1 LLDGESS
8 DEWLTKNVLKP
19 YGAFLMKLCSSE
31 EDYKRSKGYGVL
43 EISFQLLFYVSTLL
57 QELFLAALKISPLAR
72 YYKEN
77 QLQCQSLLKDFVMML
92 AYHAQELYTTF
103 KAILGQIIRF
113 P

>member
-1 LLDGESS
+1 
-8 DEWLTKNVLKP
+8 
-19 YGAFLMKLCSSE
+19 
-31 EDYKRSKGYGVL
+31 
-43 EISFQLLFYVSTLL
+43 LL

-77 QLQCQSLLKDFVMML
+77 QLQSQSLLKDFVMML